1 MDDILLKSFVEKLSK
16 VDESI
21 QQVKSEM
28 PQIPDHS
35 GQLKAIS
42 ATLEQAK
49 ADIARL
55 PELLKFP
62 AGAIY
67 ALSQHLEI
75 NNDLLKRPPKQEIR
89 HHHHIHTG
97 LVVCGVLF
105 LSLAVV
111 CMWLFNTHSKLED
124 YKAGDIKYRYLQ
136 LRTNKPLRSLLSL
149 TDSLYHAD
157 REAFRDSV
165 IKSEEEQQRIR
176 TLLLEAQQKEIE
188 AGRLREK
195 AGKEAVK

>member
-1 MDDILLKSFVEKLSK
+1 MDDILLKSFVEKLSE

-21 QQVKSEM
+21 QQIKSEM
-28 PQIPDHS
+28 PQVPDYS

-42 ATLEQAK
+42 TNLEQAK

-62 AGAIY
+62 TGAIY
-67 ALSQHLEI
+67 ALSQHLEV

-97 LVVCGVLF
+97 LVVCAVLF
-105 LSLAVV
+105 LLLAIVG
-111 CMWLFNTHSKLED
+111 MWLFNTHSKLQD
-124 YKAGDIKYRYLQ
+124 YKAGDIKYRHLQ
-136 LRTNKPLRSLLSL
+136 LRAGKSMRSLLSV
-149 TDSLYHAD
+149 TDSLYRAD
-157 REAFRDSV
+157 RQAFRDSV
-165 IKSEEEQQRIR
+165 IKSEEERQRIA
-176 TLLLEAQQKEIE
+176 TLLQEAQDKEIE

-195 AGKEAVK
+195 AGKLR